1 MPKKVIAKV
10 KLQIEAGKATP
21 GPPVGQALGQYQVKT
36 MEFVKAYNERTAHMV
51 GSVVPVEITIYQD
64 HSFTFATKTP
74 PAAELLRKAA
84 GIEKGA
90 RDPKKEKVGKVT
102 RGQLRQ
108 IAQTKMPDLNAADIE
123 AAMRVVAGTAR
134 SMGIEIVD

>member
-21 GPPVGQALGQYQVKT
+21 GPPVGQALSQHQVKT
-36 MEFVKAYNERTAHMV
+36 MEFVKAYNERTAHMI
-51 GSVVPVEITIYQD
+51 GSIVPVEITVYQD
-64 HSFTFATKTP
+64 HSFTFVTKTP
-74 PAAELLRKAA
+74 PASELLRKAA

-90 RDPKKEKVGKVT
+90 HDPKKEKVGKVT
-102 RGQLRQ
+102 QAQLRQ
-108 IAQTKMPDLNAADIE
+108 IAQSKMPDLNATDIE